1 MVSHEAESELR
12 NGLWFSIEIDEEE
25 FVAFV
30 TAEALDEH
38 FNASKNKESRRT
50 AYRQNQKTIDL
61 VARRKFFSGFPRP
74 INLDVADFPLQG

>member
-1 MVSHEAESELR
+1 MVSDETDIDSR

-30 TAEALDEH
+30 TAQALDEH
-38 FNASKNKESRRT
+38 FNASKSKDSRRV
-50 AYRQNQKTIDL
+50 AYRQNRKTIDS

-74 INLDVADFPLQG
+74 ISLGVADF